1 MLSQIP
7 KPEMDTLI
15 TEKKK
20 DLKRDANSLDDY
32 YQAWD
37 KLNKEVTIEEEK
49 DDDVKIVDEK
59 TYINNEPKT
68 FLNESQQ
75 QNI

>member
-1 MLSQIP
+1 
-7 KPEMDTLI
+7 MDTLI